1 MVNRLRFLV
10 SLITNDND
18 YQRQQASAAEIAARR
33 LGVDAQIVYASN
45 NAITQV
51 QQLLDAIQS
60 EHPPDAILCEPVGT
74 GASQVARAAVGA
86 GIGWAILNREA
97 DYIHSLREKG
107 RAPIF
112 SVSANQI
119 QVGRIQGFQLSGLLP
134 QGGKVLYLE
143 GPGNTSVAQQRET
156 GMLQTKNDAIEVRK
170 LKGKWTEESAY
181 NVVRSWLALSTSR
194 QLDIGVIAA
203 QNDAMAMGARKA
215 FENNTAGADC
225 ERWLRLPY
233 LGCDGCSD
241 TGRAWVDKGLLAAT
255 VVIPANTDVAMEKM
269 IEALEGSGQAEDLM
283 TMPVSYPALDVQHRS
298 VE

>member
-1 MVNRLRFLV
+1 
-10 SLITNDND
+10 
-18 YQRQQASAAEIAARR
+18 
-33 LGVDAQIVYASN
+33 
-45 NAITQV
+45 
-51 QQLLDAIQS
+51 
-60 EHPPDAILCEPVGT
+60 
-74 GASQVARAAVGA
+74 
-86 GIGWAILNREA
+86 
-97 DYIHSLREKG
+97 
-107 RAPIF
+107 
-112 SVSANQI
+112 
-119 QVGRIQGFQLSGLLP
+119 
-134 QGGKVLYLE
+134 
-143 GPGNTSVAQQRET
+143 
-156 GMLQTKNDAIEVRK
+156 MLQTKNDAIEVRK